1 MKTIASNQFPK
12 PIPCESIPIKTRA
25 RIVLGG
31 IKKNSPNLYK
41 YIKTKN
47 YGHATSDR

>member
-1 MKTIASNQFPK
+1 MKTITSNQFPK
-12 PIPCESIPIKTRA
+12 PIPCESIPINTRA

-31 IKKNSPNLYK
+31 IKENLPDLYK

-47 YGHATSDR
+47 YGHVTSDR